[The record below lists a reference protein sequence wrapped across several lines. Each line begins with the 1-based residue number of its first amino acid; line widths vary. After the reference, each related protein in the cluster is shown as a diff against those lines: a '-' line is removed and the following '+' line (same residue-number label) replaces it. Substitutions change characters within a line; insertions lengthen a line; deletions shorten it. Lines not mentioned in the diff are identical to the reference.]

1 MAHDGIRRWKNNSDY
16 EGVVKRGKY
25 WKSLNRT
32 ELTIQLQVDMMKRS
46 TARKSET
53 TNKGVRR
60 KRRGSVSP
68 NSRPSRTRSTE
79 GMTGSCDVCGGAS
92 WDSDNIRGET
102 ICSDC
107 GYVAVENMIDPGA
120 EWVNHSNGDD
130 RSRVGAPSTLTL
142 SDKGLSTEIRR
153 SDLTSGGA
161 RKHGLSGKS
170 LRDWRRRQRIDQRS
184 KTRDSRS
191 RNLASAMQFIR
202 DRGDLTP
209 QIEQESASLYRHS
222 VERGL
227 VTGRSIRGVSAAC
240 VYIAAREAKVPRKI
254 EEIAKSFDMESE
266 VEVKELKRTIRL
278 VARHLGTHH
287 ITGPEEYFEKF
298 HSDLGLPP
306 HVLGQARDLWEK
318 VNESLIWQGKKP
330 SGIAGVVLY
339 WASQNSTSPRT
350 QSEVC
355 KVSGISEVTLRGLL
369 KILNQMI
376 KN

>member
-1 MAHDGIRRWKNNSDY
+1 
-16 EGVVKRGKY
+16 
-25 WKSLNRT
+25 
-32 ELTIQLQVDMMKRS
+32 MK
-46 TARKSET
+46 
-53 TNKGVRR
+53 TNKTTGKNDVLKPPFSSR
-60 KRRGSVSP
+60 KGAVSTGG
-68 NSRPSRTRSTE
+68 RPSRSRSTE
-79 GMTGSCDVCGGAS
+79 AMAGSCEVCGGSS
-92 WDSDNIRGET
+92 WDTDVNRGET

-107 GYVAVENMIDPGA
+107 GYVSSENMIDPGA
-120 EWVNHSNGDD
+120 EWVNHSDGDD

-161 RKHGLSGKS
+161 RKHGMSGKA

-184 KTRDSRS
+184 KSRDSRS
-191 RNLASAMQFIR
+191 RNLSIAMQFIR

-209 QIEQESASLYRHS
+209 QIEQEAASLYRHS

-240 VYIAAREAKVPRKI
+240 VYIAAREAKLPRKI
-254 EEIAKSFDMESE
+254 EDVAQAFDMVSE

-278 VARHLGTHH
+278 VARNLGTHH
-287 ITGPEEYFEKF
+287 ITGPEEYFERF

-306 HVLGQARDLWEK
+306 SVLGDARDLW
-318 VNESLIWQGKKP
+318 NRISDNLSWQGKKP

-339 WASQNSTSPRT
+339 YASQNSASPRT

-355 KVSGISEVTLRGLL
+355 SVSGISEVTLRGLL
-369 KILNQMI
+369 KLLNQMI
-376 KN
+376 D

>member
-1 MAHDGIRRWKNNSDY
+1 MMKGDTAGKSKTTSKSTR
-16 EGVVKRGKY
+16 RGK
-25 WKSLNRT
+25 
-32 ELTIQLQVDMMKRS
+32 IS
-46 TARKSET
+46 T
-53 TNKGVRR
+53 G
-60 KRRGSVSP
+60 
-68 NSRPSRTRSTE
+68 SRPSRVRSTE
-79 GMTGSCDVCGGAS
+79 SMVGSCAICGGTS
-92 WDSDNIRGET
+92 WDADNIRGET
-102 ICSDC
+102 VCSDC
-107 GYVAVENMIDPGA
+107 GYVAAENMIDPGA

-161 RKHGLSGKS
+161 KRHGLTGKA
-170 LRDWRRRQRIDQRS
+170 LRDWRRRQKIDQRS

-191 RNLASAMQFIR
+191 RNLSAAMQFIR
-202 DRGDLTP
+202 DRGDLPP
-209 QIEQESASLYRHS
+209 QIEQEAASLYRHS

-227 VTGRSIRGVSAAC
+227 VTGRSIRGVTAAC
-240 VYIAAREAKVPRKI
+240 VYIAAREAKIPRKI
-254 EEIAKSFDMESE
+254 EDIGDAFDMVSD

-278 VARHLGTHH
+278 VARNLGTHH

-306 HVLGQARDLWEK
+306 SVLGDARDLWNG
-318 VNESLIWQGKKP
+318 VRDDLSWQGKKP

-339 WASQNSTSPRT
+339 YASQNSTSPRT

-355 KVSGISEVTLRGLL
+355 AVSGISEVTLRGLL

-376 KN
+376 G

>member
-1 MAHDGIRRWKNNSDY
+1 MMDSDTASKSGHVTKADSGKKNRGIRS
-16 EGVVKRGKY
+16 
-25 WKSLNRT
+25 S
-32 ELTIQLQVDMMKRS
+32 
-46 TARKSET
+46 A
-53 TNKGVRR
+53 
-60 KRRGSVSP
+60 
-68 NSRPSRTRSTE
+68 RPSRRRSTE
-79 GMTGSCDVCGGAS
+79 SMAGSCLVCGGTS
-92 WDSDNIRGET
+92 WDADNIRGET

-130 RSRVGAPSTLTL
+130 KSRVGAPSTLTL

-161 RKHGLSGKS
+161 RKHGLSGKA

-191 RNLASAMQFIR
+191 RNLSVAMQFIR
-202 DRGDLTP
+202 DRGDLPP
-209 QIEQESASLYRHS
+209 QIEQEAASLYRHS

-227 VTGRSIRGVSAAC
+227 VTGRSIRGVTAAC
-240 VYIAAREAKVPRKI
+240 VYIAAREAKIPRKI
-254 EEIAKSFDMESE
+254 EDIGDAFDMVSE

-278 VARHLGTHH
+278 VARNLGTHH

-306 HVLGQARDLWEK
+306 NVLGEARDFWNGVKDDL
-318 VNESLIWQGKKP
+318 SWQGKKP

-339 WASQNSTSPRT
+339 YASQNSTSPRT

-355 KVSGISEVTLRGLL
+355 AVSGISEVTLRGLL
-369 KILNQMI
+369 KILNQMVDA
-376 KN
+376 

>member
-1 MAHDGIRRWKNNSDY
+1 
-16 EGVVKRGKY
+16 
-25 WKSLNRT
+25 
-32 ELTIQLQVDMMKRS
+32 MMKRGTEVKPEANTEEVTS
-46 TARKSET
+46 KKIRSIATS
-53 TNKGVRR
+53 
-60 KRRGSVSP
+60 
-68 NSRPSRTRSTE
+68 SRPSRSRNTE
-79 GMTGSCDVCGGAS
+79 SMSGSCEVCGGTS

-107 GYVAVENMIDPGA
+107 GFVAAENMIDPGA

-161 RKHGLSGKS
+161 RRHGLSGKA

-191 RNLASAMQFIR
+191 RNLAVAMQFIR
-202 DRGDLTP
+202 DRGDLPP
-209 QIEQESASLYRHS
+209 QIEQEAASLYRHS
-222 VERGL
+222 VEMGL
-227 VTGRSIRGVSAAC
+227 VTGRSIRGVTAAC
-240 VYIAAREAKVPRKI
+240 VYIAAREAKIPRKI
-254 EEIAKSFDMESE
+254 EDIGECFDMVSD

-278 VARHLGTHH
+278 VARNLGTHH

-306 HVLGQARDLWEK
+306 MVLGGAREVWRGVKDDLA
-318 VNESLIWQGKKP
+318 WQGKKP
-330 SGIAGVVLY
+330 SGIAGVILY
-339 WASQNSTSPRT
+339 YASQNSTSPRT

-355 KVSGISEVTLRGLL
+355 AVSGISEVTLRGLL
-369 KILNQMI
+369 KILNQMVES
-376 KN
+376 